1 MSNAIEET
9 WRHAFVSNALVMNES
24 MNMKYH
30 EIS

>member
-9 WRHAFVSNALVMNES
+9 WRHAVSNALVMNES